1 MGLFRSPRSRPGGS
15 GAQEGRFRSP
25 NRPNHQSREQMGL
38 FAHQGAGKVALVR
51 RKAGSAHQTERITSL
66 VSKWGCSAHQGA
78 GQVALVR
85 RKGCSAHQTDRI
97 SSLVS
102 KKGCSAHQGAGQ
114 MALVRRKAGSAHQT
128 DRITSLVSK
137 WGCSAHEGA
146 GQVLWCAGRPV
157 PLTKSNRCGHG
168 RSAVGNGQS
177 ATGSW
182 QQAAGN
188 GQRGTGNGERATSS
202 GERTG
207 RRNRLRKGSA
217 TKALIIQHLNVDNC
231 LQIRII
237 LTTIAKIADG
247 KTEGKSWLTS
257 IISDFPQHDTN

>member
-1 MGLFRSPRSRPGGS
+1 MGLFRSPRSRQGGS

-25 NRPNHQSREQMGL
+25 NRTNHQSREQMGL
-38 FAHQGAGKVALVR
+38 FRSPRSRQGGY
-51 RKAGSAHQTERITSL
+51 
-66 VSKWGCSAHQGA
+66 GA
-78 GQVALVR
+78 Q
-85 RKGCSAHQTDRI
+85 
-97 SSLVS
+97 
-102 KKGCSAHQGAGQ
+102 
-114 MALVRRKAGSAHQT
+114 
-128 DRITSLVSK
+128 
-137 WGCSAHEGA
+137 EG
-146 GQVLWCAGRPV
+146 PV

-168 RSAVGNGQS
+168 RSAVGSGLL

-188 GQRGTGNGERATSS
+188 GQQGTSS

-257 IISDFPQHDTN
+257 IISDFPQHDTD

>member
-1 MGLFRSPRSRPGGS
+1 MGLFRSRRSRQGGSGAQEGRFRSPNRTNHQSREQMGLFRPPRSRPGGS

-38 FAHQGAGKVALVR
+38 FRSPRSRPGAP
-51 RKAGSAHQTERITSL
+51 
-66 VSKWGCSAHQGA
+66 
-78 GQVALVR
+78 VR
-85 RKGCSAHQTDRI
+85 RKGRFRSRRVIDAVMVGRQSAA
-97 SSLVS
+97 
-102 KKGCSAHQGAGQ
+102 GCWQ
-114 MALVRRKAGSAHQT
+114 R
-128 DRITSLVSK
+128 
-137 WGCSAHEGA
+137 
-146 GQVLWCAGRPV
+146 
-157 PLTKSNRCGHG
+157 
-168 RSAVGNGQS
+168 AVGS
-177 ATGSW
+177 R
-182 QQAAGN
+182 
-188 GQRGTGNGERATSS
+188 QRGTGSWERAAGS

>member
-25 NRPNHQSREQMGL
+25 NRPNLQSREQMGLFRSPRSRQDGSGAQEGRFRSPNRPNQQSREQMGLFRSPRSRPGGSGAQKGRLRSPNRPNHQSREQMGL
-38 FAHQGAGKVALVR
+38 FRSPRSRQGGSGAQEGRFRSRRVIDAVMVGRQSAAGCWQR
-51 RKAGSAHQTERITSL
+51 
-66 VSKWGCSAHQGA
+66 
-78 GQVALVR
+78 
-85 RKGCSAHQTDRI
+85 
-97 SSLVS
+97 
-102 KKGCSAHQGAGQ
+102 
-114 MALVRRKAGSAHQT
+114 
-128 DRITSLVSK
+128 
-137 WGCSAHEGA
+137 
-146 GQVLWCAGRPV
+146 
-157 PLTKSNRCGHG
+157 
-168 RSAVGNGQS
+168 AVGSRQRGTGSGQS
-177 ATGSW
+177 
-182 QQAAGN
+182 GN
-188 GQRGTGNGERATSS
+188 GQRAVGERA
-202 GERTG
+202 G

>member
-38 FAHQGAGKVALVR
+38 FRPPRSRPGGSGAQEGRFRSR
-51 RKAGSAHQTERITSL
+51 RVIDADM
-66 VSKWGCSAHQGA
+66 V
-78 GQVALVR
+78 
-85 RKGCSAHQTDRI
+85 
-97 SSLVS
+97 
-102 KKGCSAHQGAGQ
+102 
-114 MALVRRKAGSAHQT
+114 
-128 DRITSLVSK
+128 
-137 WGCSAHEGA
+137 
-146 GQVLWCAGRPV
+146 GR
-157 PLTKSNRCGHG
+157 
-168 RSAVGNGQS
+168 QS
-177 ATGSW
+177 ATGSR

-188 GQRGTGNGERATSS
+188 GQRAAGNEQQAARNGLR
-202 GERTG
+202 ERTG

>member
-1 MGLFRSPRSRPGGS
+1 MGLFRSRRSRQGGS

-38 FAHQGAGKVALVR
+38 FRSRRSRQGGSGAQEGRFRSPNRPNHQSREQMGLFRSRRSRQGGSGAQEGRFRSPNRPNHQSREQMGLFRSR
-51 RKAGSAHQTERITSL
+51 RSRQGGS
-66 VSKWGCSAHQGA
+66 GA
-78 GQVALVR
+78 QEGRFRSRRVIDAVMVGQ
-85 RKGCSAHQTDRI
+85 
-97 SSLVS
+97 
-102 KKGCSAHQGAGQ
+102 
-114 MALVRRKAGSAHQT
+114 
-128 DRITSLVSK
+128 
-137 WGCSAHEGA
+137 
-146 GQVLWCAGRPV
+146 
-157 PLTKSNRCGHG
+157 
-168 RSAVGNGQS
+168 QS
-177 ATGSW
+177 A
-182 QQAAGN
+182 AGCW
-188 GQRGTGNGERATSS
+188 QRGTSSGERAAGS

>member
-1 MGLFRSPRSRPGGS
+1 MGLFRSRRSRPG
-15 GAQEGRFRSP
+15 AP
-25 NRPNHQSREQMGL
+25 
-38 FAHQGAGKVALVR
+38 
-51 RKAGSAHQTERITSL
+51 
-66 VSKWGCSAHQGA
+66 
-78 GQVALVR
+78 
-85 RKGCSAHQTDRI
+85 
-97 SSLVS
+97 
-102 KKGCSAHQGAGQ
+102 
-114 MALVRRKAGSAHQT
+114 VRRKAGSAHQT

-137 WGCSAHEGA
+137 WGCSAHQGA

-168 RSAVGNGQS
+168 RSAVGSGLL

-188 GQRGTGNGERATSS
+188 GQRETSSRQRGTGSGKRAAGSGERAAGNEQQAARNGQRAAGN

-217 TKALIIQHLNVDNC
+217 TKALIIQHLNMDNC

-247 KTEGKSWLTS
+247 KTEGKSWPTS

>member
-1 MGLFRSPRSRPGGS
+1 MGLFRSPRSRPG
-15 GAQEGRFRSP
+15 AP
-25 NRPNHQSREQMGL
+25 
-38 FAHQGAGKVALVR
+38 
-51 RKAGSAHQTERITSL
+51 
-66 VSKWGCSAHQGA
+66 
-78 GQVALVR
+78 
-85 RKGCSAHQTDRI
+85 
-97 SSLVS
+97 
-102 KKGCSAHQGAGQ
+102 
-114 MALVRRKAGSAHQT
+114 VRRKAGSAHQT

-137 WGCSAHEGA
+137 WGCSAHQGA

-177 ATGSW
+177 AAGNGQQATGNEQRGTSSGER
-182 QQAAGN
+182 AAGN
-188 GQRGTGNGERATSS
+188 GQRAAGS

-217 TKALIIQHLNVDNC
+217 AKALIIQHLNADNC

>member
-1 MGLFRSPRSRPGGS
+1 MGLFRSPRSRPG
-15 GAQEGRFRSP
+15 
-25 NRPNHQSREQMGL
+25 
-38 FAHQGAGKVALVR
+38 
-51 RKAGSAHQTERITSL
+51 
-66 VSKWGCSAHQGA
+66 
-78 GQVALVR
+78 
-85 RKGCSAHQTDRI
+85 
-97 SSLVS
+97 
-102 KKGCSAHQGAGQ
+102 
-114 MALVRRKAGSAHQT
+114 ALVRRKAGSAHQT

-137 WGCSAHEGA
+137 WGCSAHQGA

-177 ATGSW
+177 AAGSGGR
-182 QQAAGN
+182 AAGS
-188 GQRGTGNGERATSS
+188 GERAAGSGERAAGS

-237 LTTIAKIADG
+237 LTTIAKNCRRQDRGKVVADQHYFG
-247 KTEGKSWLTS
+247 
-257 IISDFPQHDTN
+257 FPPTRYKLKFNKNVLIL

>member
-38 FAHQGAGKVALVR
+38 FRPPRSRPGGSGAQEGRFRSR
-51 RKAGSAHQTERITSL
+51 RVIDADM
-66 VSKWGCSAHQGA
+66 V
-78 GQVALVR
+78 
-85 RKGCSAHQTDRI
+85 
-97 SSLVS
+97 
-102 KKGCSAHQGAGQ
+102 
-114 MALVRRKAGSAHQT
+114 
-128 DRITSLVSK
+128 
-137 WGCSAHEGA
+137 
-146 GQVLWCAGRPV
+146 GR
-157 PLTKSNRCGHG
+157 
-168 RSAVGNGQS
+168 QS
-177 ATGSW
+177 AAGCW
-182 QQAAGN
+182 QQAAGSGQRAARN
-188 GQRGTGNGERATSS
+188 GQRAAGNGERAAGSKERAAGSGERAAGSGERAAGSKERAAGSGERAAGS

-217 TKALIIQHLNVDNC
+217 AKALIIQHLNADNC

>member
-38 FAHQGAGKVALVR
+38 FRSRRSRQGGSGAQEGRFRSPNRPNHQSREQMGLFRSPRSRPGGSGAQEGRFRSR
-51 RKAGSAHQTERITSL
+51 RVIDAVMVGRQSAAGCWQR
-66 VSKWGCSAHQGA
+66 
-78 GQVALVR
+78 
-85 RKGCSAHQTDRI
+85 
-97 SSLVS
+97 
-102 KKGCSAHQGAGQ
+102 
-114 MALVRRKAGSAHQT
+114 
-128 DRITSLVSK
+128 
-137 WGCSAHEGA
+137 
-146 GQVLWCAGRPV
+146 
-157 PLTKSNRCGHG
+157 
-168 RSAVGNGQS
+168 AVGS
-177 ATGSW
+177 R
-182 QQAAGN
+182 
-188 GQRGTGNGERATSS
+188 QRGTGSRERAAGSKERAVGS

-217 TKALIIQHLNVDNC
+217 AKALIIQHLNVDNC

-237 LTTIAKIADG
+237 LTTIVKIADG

>member
-1 MGLFRSPRSRPGGS
+1 MGLFRSPRSRPG
-15 GAQEGRFRSP
+15 
-25 NRPNHQSREQMGL
+25 
-38 FAHQGAGKVALVR
+38 
-51 RKAGSAHQTERITSL
+51 
-66 VSKWGCSAHQGA
+66 
-78 GQVALVR
+78 
-85 RKGCSAHQTDRI
+85 
-97 SSLVS
+97 
-102 KKGCSAHQGAGQ
+102 
-114 MALVRRKAGSAHQT
+114 ALVRRKAGSAHQT

-137 WGCSAHEGA
+137 WGCSAHERA

-168 RSAVGNGQS
+168 RSAVGSGLL
-177 ATGSW
+177 
-182 QQAAGN
+182 AAGSRERAAGSGERAVGN
-188 GQRGTGNGERATSS
+188 EQRGTSSGERAAGS

-217 TKALIIQHLNVDNC
+217 AKALIIQHLNADNC

-257 IISDFPQHDTN
+257 IISDFP